1 MEHIAII
8 GKGSVGRALDQ
19 RFKHAGFEVVFGTR
33 TQHGNDEHPVGDAI
47 AACGVIILALPYLE
61 AVQLVSDYAIELVGK
76 IIIDVTN
83 PLASDWSPLPM
94 NNGSAAEVIASRA
107 ERAIIVKSFNT
118 IFADV
123 MARAEN
129 GSTTFIASDDS
140 NAAALVLELA
150 NAAGFAPVF
159 VGPLVQ
165 ARHLEALAHLNIAIA
180 LGQNGGTSARF
191 QFERLG

>member
-1 MEHIAII
+1 LAI
-8 GKGSVGRALDQ
+8 
-19 RFKHAGFEVVFGTR
+19 
-33 TQHGNDEHPVGDAI
+33 
-47 AACGVIILALPYLE
+47 PYLE
-61 AVQLVSDYAIELVGK
+61 AVQLVSDYATELVGK

-83 PLASDWSPLPM
+83 PLAGDWSPLPM
-94 NNGSAAEVIASRA
+94 NDGSGAEVIASRA
-107 ERAIIVKSFNT
+107 ERVIIVKAFNT

-129 GSTTFIASDDS
+129 GSTTFIASDHSD
-140 NAAALVLELA
+140 AAALVSELA
-150 NAAGFAPVF
+150 DAAGFAPVF

-180 LGQNGGTSARF
+180 LGQNGGTSVRF